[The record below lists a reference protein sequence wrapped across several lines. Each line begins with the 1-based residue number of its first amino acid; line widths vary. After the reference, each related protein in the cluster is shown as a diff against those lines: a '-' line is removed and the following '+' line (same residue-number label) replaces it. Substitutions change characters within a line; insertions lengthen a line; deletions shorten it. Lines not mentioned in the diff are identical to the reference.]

1 MQYVHTFP
9 TVERP
14 WGVAQSLK
22 RTAADHT
29 TAEPSWG
36 QGIMAM
42 AAASG
47 LSLLFPVAALVIG
60 APIALAV
67 RGIVEVIEW
76 LL

>member
-1 MQYVHTFP
+1 MQYVQTFP

-14 WGVAQSLK
+14 WAVAKPAQQ
-22 RTAADHT
+22 TVTVHAAEGPT
-29 TAEPSWG
+29 WG

-47 LSLLFPVAALVIG
+47 LSLLFPVAVLVIG

-67 RGIVEVIEW
+67 RGVVELIEW